1 MSMPMSMFM
10 WKPAAPEASADSASS
25 TPRQHQ
31 IKLRAASS
39 LGQPASA
46 SLGQAVASAALAGA
60 PHRPCAPSRQLRF
73 AADQRAVAIAN
84 LAAMRG
90 KRGKHGQAEGAP
102 ADGPESPDAPDSS
115 YPKTEDGL
123 FLLVPRLSP

>member
-1 MSMPMSMFM
+1 MCKTSWLSQPAGRGGLFQRQSVLQ
-10 WKPAAPEASADSASS
+10 AAPSFGH
-25 TPRQHQ
+25 PRPR
-31 IKLRAASS
+31 I
-39 LGQPASA
+39 
-46 SLGQAVASAALAGA
+46 ASAALAGA

-84 LAAMRG
+84 LAVMRG